1 MTHHRTGDTQ
11 VIMSFTDEL
20 LVTFGP
26 FSPSLMSRLNTE
38 RFWVN
43 LSRFLVNRFLSIPS
57 IKLSNQ
63 VIIDPLLSLG
73 WDEIT
78 WSRRFWKK
86 IQIAKI
92 RYTRIKD
99 VKELISS
106 PGSNLHL
113 GELDQ
118 EVVLTW
124 TTDCDNLRT
133 WWCLT
138 PAATIHFNL
147 QPTIVI
153 TKPTVCNICWRIS
166 GLILTTVTKESL
178 SGDVWLLF
186 LDFLPTTKTFKTIST
201 YCFRLTFIG
210 HFLE

>member
-1 MTHHRTGDTQ
+1 MTRLITGQETLRSSCRSLTNCWSHSDPSAHRWYPAWTRRGSGW
-11 VIMSFTDEL
+11 ICPGSWSTDSSRSPPSSCQTKSSSTPFCRSAGMRSPGLADSERKYKL
-20 LVTFGP
+20 L
-26 FSPSLMSRLNTE
+26 
-38 RFWVN
+38 
-43 LSRFLVNRFLSIPS
+43 
-57 IKLSNQ
+57 K
-63 VIIDPLLSLG
+63 
-73 WDEIT
+73 
-78 WSRRFWKK
+78 
-86 IQIAKI
+86 KI
-92 RYTRIKD
+92 RYTRIKN

-153 TKPTVCNICWRIS
+153 T
-166 GLILTTVTKESL
+166 
-178 SGDVWLLF
+178 D
-186 LDFLPTTKTFKTIST
+186 
-201 YCFRLTFIG
+201 RL
-210 HFLE
+210 

>member
-26 FSPSLMSRLNTE
+26 FSPSLISRLNTE

-78 WSRRFWKK
+78 WSRRF
-86 IQIAKI
+86 
-92 RYTRIKD
+92 
-99 VKELISS
+99 
-106 PGSNLHL
+106 
-113 GELDQ
+113 
-118 EVVLTW
+118 
-124 TTDCDNLRT
+124 
-133 WWCLT
+133 
-138 PAATIHFNL
+138 
-147 QPTIVI
+147 
-153 TKPTVCNICWRIS
+153 
-166 GLILTTVTKESL
+166 
-178 SGDVWLLF
+178 
-186 LDFLPTTKTFKTIST
+186 
-201 YCFRLTFIG
+201 
-210 HFLE
+210 